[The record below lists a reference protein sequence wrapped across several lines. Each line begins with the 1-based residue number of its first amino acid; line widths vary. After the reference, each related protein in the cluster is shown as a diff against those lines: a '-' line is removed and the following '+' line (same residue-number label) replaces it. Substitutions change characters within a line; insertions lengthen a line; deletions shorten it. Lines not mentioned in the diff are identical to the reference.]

1 MGSLNLWGA
10 VPKRAQ
16 GTSGVQF
23 PKGHRESGTV
33 MFQDSHVAKLLGL
46 GVGVDRSCSPPPD
59 AALSGSGWDSS
70 AFLSQL
76 SRQPSQVEE
85 TEVWEGCEPCVVA
98 RVSPTSSDLV
108 PMVGTYL
115 GGGGEVPVL
124 QAYWAAPVAGFCK

>member
-1 MGSLNLWGA
+1 MGRLGLSDKMWKIESPTFFSRAPVRQLAELRMGSLNLWGA

-85 TEVWEGCEPCVVA
+85 TEV
-98 RVSPTSSDLV
+98 
-108 PMVGTYL
+108 
-115 GGGGEVPVL
+115 
-124 QAYWAAPVAGFCK
+124 